1 MKRSL
6 LTPISDIFPIR
17 CLNLMKVVL
26 TLLLLLNFG
35 LVDRAVAQCIG
46 PYAGYESFKATTPN
60 NWTYA
65 GATSFTNTASVQ
77 ARSGGYLLQQSG
89 NNSTVSLP
97 SVYYPN
103 VVSPD
108 IVNPKTVTFYV
119 RKSGATSV
127 TLSYLL
133 EFSTNG
139 GANWYTIPA
148 GTNTINGV
156 SITATLP
163 TLPNAP
169 ALSVWYM
176 ATAVINTTTAG
187 TCKFRISDTR
197 ANSTNGSFW
206 IDDFSWDTYTA
217 AGTVSA
223 GYPENTIVVPAQSGT
238 TSITSCVGGNF
249 TLGSSDVYNF
259 YDNGGD
265 SDNYNINQTNQVT
278 FKPLNYALGDR
289 IRIQFLSY
297 TGAAGEQID
306 VWDDNGIGGT
316 GLTTAN
322 KLSTATGAVAP
333 SNSTCISTVS
343 TDGSI
348 TIKFTSDGA
357 TNAAGFN
364 IKVDCV
370 RCPTPTGLQVDDVGS
385 TTASLSWNSTSAANY
400 DIYYSTS
407 NTPPTGVVTPIISAP
422 NNSDDPENLTSGTT
436 YYVWVRS
443 KCSTSSPISYSPWS
457 SAVSF
462 TTVNCS
468 SFVITSPST
477 ASQSWCKDATS
488 TPLTVAATGGA
499 GYGYQWYSNTTAS
512 NSGGT
517 LLVGATSASYT
528 PLTTTAGTLY
538 YYCEITSTTP
548 ACFKTSA
555 VSGSIVV
562 TGPPSAPVAT
572 AATTITTNSFTANW
586 NAVAGATGYFL
597 DVSTVNTFASFVTG
611 FTNLSV
617 WPATTRSVTG
627 LSPGVTYFYRVRAV
641 GTCGTSVSSTPITQ
655 ATVGLSYCIPPAPST
670 TTSFVDSFSTTGG
683 ITNISNLTTGFTTGG
698 YANYTSQSC
707 SQYPSSSINYS
718 ITSKRTDNLD
728 QTFFYYIWIDWNN
741 DGDFTDAG
749 ETIVATTSYQGGPFT
764 GTIAVPTTQAAGNY
778 RMRVSTSWVGANT
791 SCAINA
797 TYGRGEMEDYTFIV
811 VPVPPC
817 APSTPSLLTTASVT
831 ATTAIL
837 SWTDAAMTPNSVYDY
852 YWSLLSTPP
861 LVGTT
866 PSGTVTGATS
876 ATITGLTVNKRYYFW
891 VRSNCGTP
899 NAWEGPSYFDTVN
912 QDVVNMTTGSITS
925 CSVKFY
931 DSAGPVSNYSNNEN
945 FTFTFR
951 PTSATSKLKVV
962 FNSFAT
968 ENNWDGLVIYNGN
981 STAAPIISSGLNAG
995 TGSAANCPAGS
1006 FYGTVSPG
1014 TITSTADDGSLTF
1027 QFRSDDSVRAAG
1039 WDAVITC
1046 VAVPTITSF
1055 TPTGVCV
1062 GSTPPVTL
1070 TGVNFTGVT
1079 SVKFNGVNAVYTFVS
1094 DTSITTTLP
1103 SSATTGNITVT
1114 TATATGTSAT
1124 VFIVSPLPSTP
1135 NAGSNVTICDGTTT
1149 TLNGSSSATN
1159 SVTVF
1164 SEDFNAASWPSS
1176 WSRTQNGGYVPGDFR
1191 TSSEFLS
1198 SGNTWA
1204 GNGRTGFCSYFYS
1217 YLIAS
1222 GVSGDMVTPAIDLSS
1237 FNSASLTFWIYNSSG
1252 TDLLKVYAN
1261 NNNGLYTQVGS
1272 NYATYGSWTQ
1282 ITISLNAY
1290 TGTGFTAVRLKFT
1303 GTSDGIMSNI
1313 GIDDVLVAGG
1323 NSSTF
1328 VWSPAASLS
1337 SATILNPVA
1346 NPTTDTTYTL
1356 TTAFGSGCSATS
1368 SVTVFV
1374 IPKPTVTIT
1383 TAAATICANSI
1394 VAVTSSGTASTYSW
1408 TSSVANTLFS
1418 DAIGSIP
1425 YVAGTNATSV
1435 YVKTPSTVTI
1445 TLNGTFTPT
1454 GCIGTASVTFTV
1466 VPKTFNGTFW
1476 IGGDP
1481 TNNGT
1486 ENLVFPPGTYTSTG
1500 NLNACSCT
1508 VSGGTVTI
1516 NSGHTVTL
1524 QNGLLVSS
1532 GSMTFNSGA
1541 SLVQVNNVANSG
1553 NITYKRDSTPCFK
1566 SDYTYWSS
1574 PVASQTLIGL
1584 SPATSST
1591 GFYDYD
1597 PAISYWQASNS
1608 SSPMTIG
1615 KGYLIRVPDSFS
1627 TITTQIF
1634 TANFIG
1640 VPNNGEIPLTIIDYP
1655 ANHLTLLGNP
1665 YPSALN
1671 GNLFVTANTLLDGT
1685 LYFWTHNTSLNLA
1698 TGQYI
1703 ASDYAVWNSLGGTG
1717 TGTATLNPG
1726 VNSSVPT
1733 GNIASGQGFFINTN
1747 SSGTA
1752 YFRNSMRL
1760 GGSNTTNFYRNS
1772 GNESATNDP
1781 TDAIEKHRIWLA
1793 ISDASI
1799 AYKQLLVGYIQ
1810 DGTDGLDRLF
1820 DGKMVDNGNQVTFY
1834 TRVDEEKLT
1843 IQGRGLPFTPNDIFP
1858 LGYKSTVATTYSISL
1873 SDFDGLF
1880 TSQAIYLE
1888 DTLLHVTHDLKSG
1901 SYSFATEAGT
1911 FENRFVL
1918 RFTNQALGV
1927 PVFSENTVVVYKNEE
1942 GLYVNSGTIPM
1953 SAVAIFDVSGRLI
1966 AANNAINNV
1975 QTLFTSLPLTNQVLL
1990 VHITSET
1997 GGKITK
2003 KVVY

>member
-1 MKRSL
+1 M
-6 LTPISDIFPIR
+6 
-17 CLNLMKVVL
+17 
-26 TLLLLLNFG
+26 
-35 LVDRAVAQCIG
+35 
-46 PYAGYESFKATTPN
+46 
-60 NWTYA
+60 
-65 GATSFTNTASVQ
+65 
-77 ARSGGYLLQQSG
+77 
-89 NNSTVSLP
+89 
-97 SVYYPN
+97 
-103 VVSPD
+103 
-108 IVNPKTVTFYV
+108 
-119 RKSGATSV
+119 
-127 TLSYLL
+127 
-133 EFSTNG
+133 
-139 GANWYTIPA
+139 
-148 GTNTINGV
+148 
-156 SITATLP
+156 
-163 TLPNAP
+163 
-169 ALSVWYM
+169 
-176 ATAVINTTTAG
+176 
-187 TCKFRISDTR
+187 
-197 ANSTNGSFW
+197 
-206 IDDFSWDTYTA
+206 
-217 AGTVSA
+217 
-223 GYPENTIVVPAQSGT
+223 
-238 TSITSCVGGNF
+238 
-249 TLGSSDVYNF
+249 
-259 YDNGGD
+259 
-265 SDNYNINQTNQVT
+265 
-278 FKPLNYALGDR
+278 
-289 IRIQFLSY
+289 
-297 TGAAGEQID
+297 
-306 VWDDNGIGGT
+306 
-316 GLTTAN
+316 
-322 KLSTATGAVAP
+322 
-333 SNSTCISTVS
+333 
-343 TDGSI
+343 
-348 TIKFTSDGA
+348 
-357 TNAAGFN
+357 
-364 IKVDCV
+364 
-370 RCPTPTGLQVDDVGS
+370 
-385 TTASLSWNSTSAANY
+385 
-400 DIYYSTS
+400 
-407 NTPPTGVVTPIISAP
+407 
-422 NNSDDPENLTSGTT
+422 
-436 YYVWVRS
+436 
-443 KCSTSSPISYSPWS
+443 
-457 SAVSF
+457 
-462 TTVNCS
+462 
-468 SFVITSPST
+468 
-477 ASQSWCKDATS
+477 
-488 TPLTVAATGGA
+488 
-499 GYGYQWYSNTTAS
+499 
-512 NSGGT
+512 
-517 LLVGATSASYT
+517 
-528 PLTTTAGTLY
+528 
-538 YYCEITSTTP
+538 
-548 ACFKTSA
+548 
-555 VSGSIVV
+555 
-562 TGPPSAPVAT
+562 
-572 AATTITTNSFTANW
+572 
-586 NAVAGATGYFL
+586 
-597 DVSTVNTFASFVTG
+597 TG

-617 WPATTRSVTG
+617 GTATTRSVTG
-627 LSPGVTYFYRVRAV
+627 LSPGVTYYYRVRAV
-641 GTCGTSVSSTPITQ
+641 GACGTSDSSTPITQ

-778 RMRVSTSWVGANT
+778 RMRVSTSWVGANEP
-791 SCAINA
+791 CAINA
-797 TYGRGEMEDYTFIV
+797 TFGRGEMEDYTLIV

-852 YWSLLSTPP
+852 YWSLSSTTP

-876 ATITGLTVNKRYYFW
+876 ATITGLTLNTSYYFW

-899 NAWEGPSYFDTVN
+899 NPWVGSSNFITIP

-925 CSVKFY
+925 CNVKFF
-931 DSAGPVSNYSNNEN
+931 DSAGPVSNYNNNEN

-1027 QFRSDDSVRAAG
+1027 QFRSDGSVRAAG

-1055 TPTGVCV
+1055 TPAGDCV
-1062 GSTPPVTL
+1062 GNTPTVTL

-1164 SEDFNAASWPSS
+1164 SEDFNAASWPST

-1217 YLIAS
+1217 YLITN

-1418 DAIGSIP
+1418 DAIGTIP

-1445 TLNGTFTPT
+1445 TLNGTFAPT

-1466 VPKTFNGTFW
+1466 VPKIYNGTFW
-1476 IGGDP
+1476 IGGNP

-1486 ENLVFPPGTYTSTG
+1486 ENLVFPSGTFTSTG

-1640 VPNNGEIPLTIIDYP
+1640 VPNNGEIPLTIVDYP

-1671 GNLFVTANTLLDGT
+1671 GNLFVTANALLDGT

-1726 VNSSVPT
+1726 AGNSFAPT
-1733 GNIASGQGFFINTN
+1733 GNIASGQGFFIETN

-1781 TDAIEKHRIWLA
+1781 TDSIEKHRVWLA

-1834 TRVDEEKLT
+1834 TMVDEEKLT
-1843 IQGRGLPFTPNDIFP
+1843 IQGRGLPFSPNDIFP

-1901 SYSFATEAGT
+1901 SYSFATEAGA

-1942 GLYVNSGTIPM
+1942 GLHVNSGTIPM

-1990 VHITSET
+1990 VQITSET

>member
-26 TLLLLLNFG
+26 TLLLLLDLG
-35 LVDRAVAQCIG
+35 MVDRAAAQCIG
-46 PYAGYESFKATTPN
+46 PYARFESIGSST
-60 NWTYA
+60 
-65 GATSFTNTASVQ
+65 TNTTGFIFTSGGVNSTIGV
-77 ARSGGYLLQQSG
+77 ARSGRYSYQDGAVNAALTTPAID
-89 NNSTVSLP
+89 NP
-97 SVYYPN
+97 S
-103 VVSPD
+103 SFS
-108 IVNPKTVTFYV
+108 FYV
-119 RKSGATSV
+119 KGSTTAPNYILEYSV
-127 TLSYLL
+127 
-133 EFSTNG
+133 N
-139 GANWYTIPA
+139 
-148 GTNTINGV
+148 NGV
-156 SITATLP
+156 FSD
-163 TLPNAP
+163 
-169 ALSVWYM
+169 
-176 ATAVINTTTAG
+176 ATAYAVTSPPAVSTTWQLVSFSFPNTFPG
-187 TCKFRISDTR
+187 YNSSNVKFRIRDSRVT
-197 ANSTNGSFW
+197 ANGPLLYLDDIAWTCYVSASSISPAPGSVSTGFPENATIIPVQIGNGSP
-206 IDDFSWDTYTA
+206 SVCSG
-217 AGTVSA
+217 GTF
-223 GYPENTIVVPAQSGT
+223 I
-238 TSITSCVGGNF
+238 
-249 TLGSSDVYNF
+249 LGSSDVYNF
-259 YDNGGD
+259 YDNGGATD
-265 SDNYNINQTNQVT
+265 EYSASQTSNQVT
-278 FKPLNYALGDR
+278 FKPSNYALGDR

-306 VWDDNGIGGT
+306 VWDNNGT

-348 TIKFTSDGA
+348 TIKFTSDGTA

-370 RCPTPTGLQVDDVGS
+370 RCPTPTGLAVIDVGS
-385 TTASLSWNSTSAANY
+385 TTASLEWDPPSSAYY

-407 NTPPTGVVTPIISAP
+407 NTPPTGVVTPQGL
-422 NNSDDPENLTSGTT
+422 NSSGNSYDFDTLTSGTT
-436 YYVWVRS
+436 YYVWVRR
-443 KCSTSSPISYSPWS
+443 KCSTTSPISYSPWS
-457 SAVSF
+457 LAESF
-462 TTVNCS
+462 TTVDCS
-468 SFVITSPST
+468 AFVITSPST

-499 GYGYQWYSNTTAS
+499 GYGYQWYSNTSNS

-517 LLVGATSASYT
+517 LISGATSASYP

-572 AATTITTNSFTANW
+572 AATTVTTNSFTANW

-627 LSPGVTYFYRVRAV
+627 LSPGVTYYYRVRAV
-641 GTCGTSVSSTPITQ
+641 GACGTSVSSTPITQ

-1164 SEDFNAASWPSS
+1164 SEDFNAASWPST

-1217 YLIAS
+1217 YLITN

-1486 ENLVFPPGTYTSTG
+1486 ENLVFPSGTYTSTG

-1597 PAISYWQASNS
+1597 NITTSYWQASNS

-1615 KGYLIRVPDSFS
+1615 KGYLIRVPYSYPVS
-1627 TITTQIF
+1627 PAAPQIF

-1640 VPNNGEIPLTIIDYP
+1640 VPNNGEIPFTIFNNP
-1655 ANHLTLLGNP
+1655 ANYLTLLGNP
-1665 YPSALN
+1665 YPSALS
-1671 GNLFVTANTLLDGT
+1671 GNLFVSANTLLDGT

-1703 ASDYAVWNSLGGTG
+1703 DSDYAVWNSLGGTG

-1726 VNSSVPT
+1726 AGNSSAPT

-1781 TDAIEKHRIWLA
+1781 TDAIEKHRVWLA

-1843 IQGRGLPFTPNDIFP
+1843 IQGRGLPFSPNDIFP

-1975 QTLFTSLPLTNQVLL
+1975 QTLFSSLPLTNQVLL

>member
-6 LTPISDIFPIR
+6 LTPISDVFPIR

-35 LVDRAVAQCIG
+35 LVDRATAQCIG
-46 PYAGYESFKATTPN
+46 PYQVFESIKRASSAPFNSLLVADSWSFSTTSPN
-60 NWTYA
+60 ISTTVGN
-65 GATSFTNTASVQ
+65 
-77 ARSGGYLLQQSG
+77 ARSGANSILMSSNVMFMQTPVLTTPKDFSFYYRNT
-89 NNSTVSLP
+89 NNLT
-97 SVYYPN
+97 N
-103 VVSPD
+103 
-108 IVNPKTVTFYV
+108 VTFKVEYASETDPTFLSPIALATLVSNANTYTNYTVDLSTLSNVYV
-119 RKSGATSV
+119 RITWVSSIVIATGSPATSSG
-127 TLSYLL
+127 LNL
-133 EFSTNG
+133 F
-139 GANWYTIPA
+139 
-148 GTNTINGV
+148 
-156 SITATLP
+156 
-163 TLPNAP
+163 
-169 ALSVWYM
+169 
-176 ATAVINTTTAG
+176 
-187 TCKFRISDTR
+187 
-197 ANSTNGSFW
+197 
-206 IDDFSWDTYTA
+206 IDDISWTSSIA
-217 AGTVSA
+217 SQNKV
-223 GYPENTIVVPAQSGT
+223 IVPAQSGNT
-238 TSITSCVGGNF
+238 TPLNCSGGTI

-265 SDNYNINQTNQVT
+265 SDNYNLTQSNQVT

-297 TGAAGEQID
+297 KGDAGEQID
-306 VWDDNGIGGT
+306 VWDNNGT

-357 TNAAGFN
+357 NNAAGFN

-370 RCPTPTGLQVDDVGS
+370 RCPTPTGLAVIDVGS
-385 TTASLSWNSTSAANY
+385 TTASLEWDPPSSAYY

-407 NTPPTGVVTPIISAP
+407 NTPPTGVVTPQGL
-422 NNSDDPENLTSGTT
+422 NSSGNSYDFDTDTLTSGTT
-436 YYVWVRS
+436 YYVWVRR

-462 TTVNCS
+462 TTVDCS
-468 SFVITSPST
+468 AFVITSPST
-477 ASQSWCKDATS
+477 ASQSLCLNGSS
-488 TPLTVAATGGA
+488 TALTVLPSGA
-499 GYGYQWYSNTTAS
+499 GYGYQWYSYTTAS

-562 TGPPSAPVAT
+562 TGPPSAPFAT
-572 AATTITTNSFTANW
+572 AATTVTTNSFTANW

-641 GTCGTSVSSTPITQ
+641 GTCGTSVSSNIINPS
-655 ATVGLSYCIPPAPST
+655 TVGLSYCIPLAPST

-683 ITNISNLTTGFTTGG
+683 ITNITNTITGFTTGG
-698 YANYTSQSC
+698 YANYSSQFSC

-718 ITSKRTDNLD
+718 ITSKRTDSLD

-741 DGDFTDAG
+741 DVDFTDAG

-945 FTFTFR
+945 FTFTFK
-951 PTSATSKLKVV
+951 PSSTNSKLKVV

-1027 QFRSDDSVRAAG
+1027 QFRSDDIVRAAG

-1062 GSTPPVTL
+1062 GSTPTVTL

-1164 SEDFNAASWPSS
+1164 SEDFNAASWPST

-1217 YLIAS
+1217 YLITN

-1418 DAIGSIP
+1418 DAIGTIP

-1466 VPKTFNGTFW
+1466 VPKIYNGTYW
-1476 IGGDP
+1476 IGGNP

-1486 ENLVFPPGTYTSTG
+1486 ENLVFPSGTFTSTG

-1508 VSGGTVTI
+1508 VLGGTVI
-1516 NSGHTVTL
+1516 IDSGHTVTL

-1597 PAISYWQASNS
+1597 NITTSYWQASNS

-1615 KGYLIRVPDSFS
+1615 KGYLIRVPYSYPVS
-1627 TITTQIF
+1627 PAAPQIF

-1640 VPNNGEIPLTIIDYP
+1640 VPNNGEIPFTIFNNP
-1655 ANHLTLLGNP
+1655 ANYLTLLGNP
-1665 YPSALN
+1665 YPSALS
-1671 GNLFVTANTLLDGT
+1671 GNLFVSANTLLDGT

-1717 TGTATLNPG
+1717 TGTATQNPG
-1726 VNSSVPT
+1726 AGNSSAPT

-1781 TDAIEKHRIWLA
+1781 TDAIEKHRVWLA

-1843 IQGRGLPFTPNDIFP
+1843 IQGRGLPFSPNDVFP

-1888 DTLLHVTHDLKSG
+1888 DTLLHVTHDLKTG

>member
-1 MKRSL
+1 MKRNL
-6 LTPISDIFPIR
+6 LTAISDIFPIR
-17 CLNLMKVVL
+17 CLNLMKFVL
-26 TLLLLLNFG
+26 TLLLLLDLG
-35 LVDRAVAQCIG
+35 LVDRATAQCIG
-46 PYAGYESFKATTPN
+46 PYARFESFAASGTWLAAPAATAA
-60 NWTYA
+60 A
-65 GATSFTNTASVQ
+65 GFTTSTTTVNFSSLVAN
-77 ARSGGYLLQQSG
+77 ARSGKFSALTTANGVYLQTPAI
-89 NNSTVSLP
+89 NNPQTIS
-97 SVYYPN
+97 
-103 VVSPD
+103 
-108 IVNPKTVTFYV
+108 FYV
-119 RKSGATSV
+119 RGSNASFNSYSV
-127 TLSYLL
+127 EYS
-133 EFSTNG
+133 
-139 GANWYTIPA
+139 
-148 GTNTINGV
+148 
-156 SITATLP
+156 
-163 TLPNAP
+163 
-169 ALSVWYM
+169 
-176 ATAVINTTTAG
+176 
-187 TCKFRISDTR
+187 
-197 ANSTNGSFW
+197 
-206 IDDFSWDTYTA
+206 IDDFATAGIPINLVPGGVFTFPTITTSYQLVSVTFTTPLNASNVKLRIKDTYVRGTTA
-217 AGTVSA
+217 QMFIDDISWNCYTPAGAVST
-223 GYPENTIVVPAQSGT
+223 GFPENTILAPIQSGNGAPSVCSPVASGT
-238 TSITSCVGGNF
+238 TVFI
-249 TLGSSDVYNF
+249 GSTDSYNF
-259 YDNGGD
+259 YDNGGP
-265 SDNYNINQTNQVT
+265 SDDYNINQINQVT
-278 FKPLNYALGDR
+278 FKPTNFALGDR

-306 VWDDNGIGGT
+306 VWDNDGT

-322 KLSTATGAVAP
+322 KLSTAAGVAVP

-348 TIKFTSDGA
+348 TIKFTSDNA

-370 RCPTPTGLQVDDVGS
+370 RCAKPTGLAVIDVGS
-385 TTASLSWNSTSAANY
+385 TTASLQWDPPSSATY
-400 DIYYSTS
+400 DVYYSTS
-407 NTPPTGVVTPIISAP
+407 NTPPTGVVTPQGL
-422 NNSDDPENLTSGTT
+422 NSSGNSYDFDSLTSGTT
-436 YYVWVRS
+436 YYVWVRR
-443 KCSTSSPISYSPWS
+443 KCSTTSPISYSPWS

-462 TTVNCS
+462 TTVDCS
-468 SFVITSPST
+468 AFVITSPST
-477 ASQSWCKDATS
+477 ASQALCKDATPTLLS
-488 TPLTVAATGGA
+488 VAATGGV
-499 GYGYQWYSNTTAS
+499 GYGYQWYSNTSNS

-517 LLVGATSASYT
+517 LISGATSASYT
-528 PLTTTAGTLY
+528 PLTTTSGTLY

-548 ACFKTSA
+548 ACTKISA

-586 NAVAGATGYFL
+586 NAVTGATGYFL
-597 DVSTVNTFASFVTG
+597 DVSTVNNFASFVTG

-617 WPATTRSVTG
+617 GTATTRSVTG

-641 GTCGTSVSSTPITQ
+641 GACGTSVSSNVITQ
-655 ATVGLSYCIPPAPST
+655 ATVALSYCIPPAPPT
-670 TTSFVDSFSTTGG
+670 TTSFVNSFSTTGG
-683 ITNISNLTTGFTTGG
+683 ITNITNTNTGFTPGG
-698 YANYTSQSC
+698 YANFTSQFSC
-707 SQYPSSSINYS
+707 SQFPSSSINFS
-718 ITSKRTDNLD
+718 MTSLRTDNLD
-728 QTFFYYIWIDWNN
+728 QTFLYFIWIDWNN
-741 DGDFTDAG
+741 DGDFDDAG
-749 ETIVATTSYQGGPFT
+749 ETIRATTTFQGGPFT
-764 GTIAVPTTQAAGNY
+764 GSIVVPSTQAAGNY
-778 RMRVSTSWVGANT
+778 RMRVSTNWIVANT
-791 SCAINA
+791 PCAING
-797 TYGRGEMEDYTFIV
+797 TFGRGEMEDYTFIV

-837 SWTDAAMTPNSVYDY
+837 SWTDAAMTPNSVYDFFV
-852 YWSLLSTPP
+852 STSNTTPSA
-861 LVGTT
+861 GTP

-876 ATITGLTVNKRYYFW
+876 ATISGLTVNTIHFFW

-899 NAWEGPSYFDTVN
+899 NPWVGSSNFITIP

-925 CSVKFY
+925 CNVKFF
-931 DSAGPVSNYSNNEN
+931 DSAGPVSNYNNNET

-968 ENNWDGLVIYNGN
+968 EDKFDGLLIFNGN

-995 TGSAANCPAGS
+995 LNATTCPAGS

-1014 TITSTADDGSLTF
+1014 TITSTAADGSLTF
-1027 QFRSDDSVRAAG
+1027 QFRSDFSIIAAG
-1039 WDAVITC
+1039 WDAIITC

-1062 GSTPPVTL
+1062 GNTPTVTL

-1079 SVKFNGVNAVYTFVS
+1079 SVKFNGVNAAYTIVS

-1124 VFIVSPLPSTP
+1124 VFIVSPIPSTP

-1159 SVTVF
+1159 SVTVL
-1164 SEDFNAASWPSS
+1164 SENFNATSWPSS
-1176 WSRTQNGGYVPGDFR
+1176 WSRTQNGDISPGDFR
-1191 TSSEFLS
+1191 TTSEFLS
-1198 SGNTWA
+1198 QGNTWA
-1204 GNGRTGFCSYFYS
+1204 GDGRTGFCSYFYS

-1237 FNSASLTFWIYNSSG
+1237 FNSASLTFWIFNSEG
-1252 TDLLKVYAN
+1252 TDLLKVFAN
-1261 NNNGLYTQVGS
+1261 NNNGTFTQVGS
-1272 NYATYGSWTQ
+1272 NYATFGSWTQ
-1282 ITISLNAY
+1282 ITISLNTF

-1374 IPKPTVTIT
+1374 TPKPTVSIT
-1383 TAAATICANSI
+1383 TAAASICANSI

-1418 DAIGSIP
+1418 DAIGTIP

-1445 TLNGTFTPT
+1445 TLNGTFAPT

-1476 IGGDP
+1476 IGGNP
-1481 TNNGT
+1481 TNDGT
-1486 ENLVFPPGTYTSTG
+1486 ENLVFPSGTYTSTG

-1508 VSGGTVTI
+1508 VSGGSVTI

-1553 NITYKRDSTPCFK
+1553 NITYKRNSTPCFI

-1597 PAISYWQASNS
+1597 NITTSYWQASNS

-1615 KGYLIRVPDSFS
+1615 KGYLIRVPYSYPVS
-1627 TITTQIF
+1627 PATPQIF

-1640 VPNNGEIPLTIIDYP
+1640 VPNNGEIPFTIVDNP

-1665 YPSALN
+1665 YPSALS

-1703 ASDYAVWNSLGGTG
+1703 ASDYAVCNVLGGTG
-1717 TGTATLNPG
+1717 TAATINPG
-1726 VNSSVPT
+1726 AGNSSVPT
-1733 GNIASGQGFFINTN
+1733 GSIASGQGFFINTN

-1772 GNESATNDP
+1772 GNESAINDP
-1781 TDAIEKHRIWLA
+1781 TDSIEKHRIWLA

-1843 IQGRGLPFTPNDIFP
+1843 IQGRGLPFSPNDIFP

-1888 DTLLHVTHDLKSG
+1888 DTLLHVIHDLKSG
-1901 SYSFATEAGT
+1901 PYTFATEAGT
-1911 FENRFVL
+1911 FEDRFVL

-1927 PVFSENTVVVYKNEE
+1927 PVFSENTVVVYKSED
-1942 GLYVNSGTIPM
+1942 GLHVNSGTIPM
-1953 SAVAIFDVSGRLI
+1953 RAVAIFDVSGRLI

-1975 QTLFTSLPLTNQVLL
+1975 QTLFTSLPITNQVLL
-1990 VHITSET
+1990 VQITSET